1 MSQIDK
7 LTITGHLQELRQ
19 RLVKSVIVVIITTS
33 ISFFFAKQIFDILIR
48 PAGDINLIFVE
59 MTEMF
64 GTYMKVA
71 LASGIALAMP
81 FLVYQLVM
89 FVSPALTR
97 QEKRYIYLM
106 LPFVSFMFLGGIAFG
121 YFILVP
127 PATNFLISFGS
138 DIAEPQI
145 RIGNYISIVLRLLL
159 SIGAVFETPVI
170 ILFLTKI
177 GVITPKWL
185 ANKRK
190 YAFVGA
196 FILAAI
202 ITPTFDPVNQS
213 LVAAPLIILYETSIW
228 ISKLVWRGKPSVVHP
243 DLTPPA

>member
-1 MSQIDK
+1 VSESDK
-7 LTITGHLQELRQ
+7 LTVTGHLQELRQ
-19 RLVKSVIVVIITTS
+19 RLVKSVIAVIITTS

-48 PAGDINLIFVE
+48 PTEDINLIFVE

-71 LASGIALAMP
+71 MASGIALAMP
-81 FLVYQLVM
+81 FLIYQLVM

-97 QEKRYIYLM
+97 QEKRYVYLM
-106 LPFVSFMFLGGIAFG
+106 LPCVAFMFLGGIAFG
-121 YFILVP
+121 YFVLVP

-145 RIGNYISIVLRLLL
+145 RIGNYISIVIRLLL
-159 SIGAVFETPVI
+159 CIGAVFETPVI

-190 YAFVGA
+190 YAIVGA

-213 LVAAPLIILYETSIW
+213 LVAAPLIILYEMSIW
-228 ISKLVWRGKPSVVHP
+228 ISKLVWRGKYSIVHP

>member
-7 LTITGHLQELRQ
+7 LTVTGHLQELRQ

-127 PATNFLISFGS
+127 PATNFLISIGS

>member
-7 LTITGHLQELRQ
+7 LTVTGHLQELRQ

-97 QEKRYIYLM
+97 QEKRYVYLM
-106 LPFVSFMFLGGIAFG
+106 LPFVAFMFLGGLAFG

-159 SIGAVFETPVI
+159 CIGAVFETPVI

>member
-1 MSQIDK
+1 VSQIDK
-7 LTITGHLQELRQ
+7 LTVTGHLQELRQ

-97 QEKRYIYLM
+97 QEKRYVYLM
-106 LPFVSFMFLGGIAFG
+106 LPFVAFMFLGGLAFG

-159 SIGAVFETPVI
+159 CIGAVFETPVI

>member
-81 FLVYQLVM
+81 FLIYQLVM

-97 QEKRYIYLM
+97 QEKRYVYLM
-106 LPFVSFMFLGGIAFG
+106 LPFVAFMFLGGIAFG

-127 PATNFLISFGS
+127 PAVNFLISFGS

>member
-1 MSQIDK
+1 MFMSSGDK
-7 LTITGHLQELRQ
+7 LKDNVNR
-19 RLVKSVIVVIITTS
+19 K
-33 ISFFFAKQIFDILIR
+33 IFDILIR

-81 FLVYQLVM
+81 FLIYQLVM

-97 QEKRYIYLM
+97 QEKRYVYLM
-106 LPFVSFMFLGGIAFG
+106 LPFVAFMFLGGIAFG

>member
-127 PATNFLISFGS
+127 PATKFLISFGS

>member
-1 MSQIDK
+1 
-7 LTITGHLQELRQ
+7 
-19 RLVKSVIVVIITTS
+19 
-33 ISFFFAKQIFDILIR
+33 
-48 PAGDINLIFVE
+48 
-59 MTEMF
+59 
-64 GTYMKVA
+64 
-71 LASGIALAMP
+71 
-81 FLVYQLVM
+81 M

-127 PATNFLISFGS
+127 PATKFLISFGS

>member
-1 MSQIDK
+1 
-7 LTITGHLQELRQ
+7 
-19 RLVKSVIVVIITTS
+19 VIVVIITTS

-127 PATNFLISFGS
+127 PATKFLISFGS

>member
-127 PATNFLISFGS
+127 PATKFLISFGS

-213 LVAAPLIILYETSIW
+213 LVATPLIILYETSIW